1 MTFKLGI
8 TFADES
14 QKISTWKN
22 LAARVAAEEQN
33 RPGLWKFA
41 GDSGSDSKE
50 IANWGLRYISIKTLY
65 KNDNCLFRRHPRTPA
80 SCDTVVWIQPWT
92 RNEKI
97 GSKWVQTW
105 MFGRQ
110 TFEIWETNVGT
121 QLTIKELT
129 ETGNRASKLSGIQ
142 VSDCLTA
149 WSIWPDLRSH
159 SEIFIA
165 SIRRKEEVIQ
175 FETLKNSS

>member
-1 MTFKLGI
+1 MSHTCDLQDFLGVNVVTYLWDNI
-8 TFADES
+8 WRNIKKRPQCDPCLIHYTADHGQQAIWCANLVHVLLSPTS

-22 LAARVAAEEQN
+22 LARVAAEEQKG
-33 RPGLWKFA
+33 PDLWKFA
-41 GDSGSDSKE
+41 GESGSDSKE
-50 IANWGLRYISIKTLY
+50 IANWDLRYISIKTLY

-110 TFEIWETNVGT
+110 TFEFWEGAR
-121 QLTIKELT
+121 QMW
-129 ETGNRASKLSGIQ
+129 AH
-142 VSDCLTA
+142 
-149 WSIWPDLRSH
+149 RS
-159 SEIFIA
+159 
-165 SIRRKEEVIQ
+165 
-175 FETLKNSS
+175 L